1 MDDEV
6 KLFNTSTEREMY
18 ENLADLYAI
27 IMSLENLERS
37 FIRDSISPSEYTTE
51 CSKLLSQYKTVSQIV
66 HKPDLRQFASTY
78 KLSCA
83 AALHRLEIGVP
94 STIEHETVDISS
106 GGSNVKHVANIVQ
119 QFITVLDALNL
130 GMKSVDKLH
139 PLIAELLQ
147 SLNSAAFLPQD
158 YKWKGSLKDWLI
170 SLNKM
175 KASDE
180 LDDDQMRQLI
190 FEVEQAY
197 SDFHKSLD
205 SKD

>member
-1 MDDEV
+1 EV
-6 KLFNTSTEREMY
+6 KLFSTSTEREMY

-66 HKPDLRQFASTY
+66 HKPDLRQFAHTY

-83 AALHRLEIGVP
+83 AALHRLEVGVP
-94 STIEHETVDISS
+94 STIEHETVDIS
-106 GGSNVKHVANIVQ
+106 GNNVKHVAKTVQ
-119 QFITVLDALNL
+119 EFITVLDALSL
-130 GMKSVDKLH
+130 GMAAVDKLH
-139 PLIAELLQ
+139 PLLADLLQ
-147 SLNSAAFLPQD
+147 SLNSVSFLPAD
-158 YKWKGSLKDWLI
+158 YKWKANLRDWLI
-170 SLNKM
+170 ALNKM

-180 LDDDQMRQLI
+180 LDEDQKRQLT

-197 SDFHKSLD
+197 ADFHKSLD
-205 SKD
+205 SKE